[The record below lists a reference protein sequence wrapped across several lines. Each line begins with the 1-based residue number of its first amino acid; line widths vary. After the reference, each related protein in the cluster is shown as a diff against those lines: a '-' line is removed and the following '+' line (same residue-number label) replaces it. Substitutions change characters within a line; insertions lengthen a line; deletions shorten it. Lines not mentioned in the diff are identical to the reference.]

1 MSLVISDE
9 LLKAS
14 EMSANEL
21 MIEIAILLFQKEKIS
36 LGKASEIVGMNR
48 IEFQTL
54 LAKRG
59 ICINY
64 DVTEFQEDIANLR
77 ERGWL

>member
-1 MSLVISDE
+1 MSLIISDDI
-9 LLKAS
+9 LKAS
-14 EMSANEL
+14 EMSAKEF
-21 MIEIAILLFQKEKIS
+21 MTEIAILLFQKEKIS
-36 LGKASEIVGMNR
+36 LGKASEIAGMNR

-59 ICINY
+59 ICIHY
-64 DVTEFQEDIANLR
+64 DVAEFREDIANLR

>member
-1 MSLVISDE
+1 MQEKQATRAI
-9 LLKAS
+9 
-14 EMSANEL
+14 NEL
-21 MIEIAILLFQKEKIS
+21 TLEIAILLFQQDKIS

-59 ICINY
+59 ICIHY
-64 DVTEFQEDIANLR
+64 DVAEFQEDITNLR

>member
-9 LLKAS
+9 LLKVS

-21 MIEIAILLFQKEKIS
+21 TIEIAILLFQKEKIS

-59 ICINY
+59 ICIHY
-64 DVTEFQEDIANLR
+64 DVAEFQEDIANLR